1 MTALFVD
8 SNVLLHAAG
17 GPHAHRQP
25 SRRLLTA
32 VQAGD
37 VQLHLS
43 VEAIQEFVHHRMRR
57 SSTAEAVAAAR
68 AVRESSIL
76 HAFDDEV
83 LGQALSL
90 IELTSIRGRDAVH
103 AATALSAGFTSI
115 VTTDS
120 DFISVPGL
128 RALSPETALET

>member
-1 MTALFVD
+1 M
-8 SNVLLHAAG
+8 
-17 GPHAHRQP
+17 
-25 SRRLLTA
+25 
-32 VQAGD
+32 QAGD

-57 SSTAEAVAAAR
+57 SSAAEAVAAAR
-68 AVRESSIL
+68 AIRESSIL

-90 IELTSIRGRDAVH
+90 IELTPIRGRDAVH
-103 AATALSAGFTSI
+103 AATALNAGFTSI